1 MNNRNTDI
9 LELYLQLISLY
20 IIQKDYN
27 NTDLMNELQH
37 QDRNY
42 LEKILKNQEEIL
54 TLLRKEENNGR
65 KTNRKN

>member
-1 MNNRNTDI
+1 MKNMD
-9 LELYLQLISLY
+9 LVELYLQLISLY

-42 LEKILKNQEEIL
+42 LEKIVEQNKQILEIL
-54 TLLRKEENNGR
+54 KER
-65 KTNRKN
+65 R